1 MAAKA
6 SHSLRVSEIVSKTS
20 IRNGISVTAICREN
34 ATTKATII
42 KRLLKWLYLKMD
54 LFRFLIPMALKSWDM
69 ANTVKA

>member
-42 KRLLKWLYLKMD
+42 KRLLKWLYLKNGPVQVPHSHG
-54 LFRFLIPMALKSWDM
+54 IESWDM